1 MSGLAI
7 GKKRKKYVSHT
18 RQNTEE
24 KREKKQNGNRF
35 LNWLTGGKVPDHL
48 ARFYDYK
55 MIITIL
61 ILCCF
66 GLIMLYSSSAYTAS
80 ISREQN
86 YDEYYFV
93 VREGIFMAA
102 GLVLMIIVSKID
114 YHLIK
119 GWIIWLFYFFTLGLM
134 CLTNFTPLGVEVNGQ
149 KRWIN
154 IIPGVKRLPTFQ
166 PSELVKIAV
175 ILLMAYMINRTF
187 KNINLIRVCIFH
199 VILVGIPFVLVG
211 MKNLSAGIIVLSIG
225 AIMYFIA
232 GKWKKIYALAVTA
245 IIASAVVIYKNPKVL
260 LVFPFI
266 KEYQLKRINIWV
278 DPMVDATG
286 DGYQI
291 LQGLYAIGSGGL
303 FGKGLGNS
311 VQKIG
316 FIPESYNDMIFS
328 IIAEELGLFGAVC
341 ILLLFAYLIYRC
353 MFIALRA
360 NDLFGAMIVFGVMIQ
375 VGLQVLLNVA
385 VVTNSIPNTGITLPF
400 VSYGGTSATILL
412 MEMGLVLSVG
422 NQILFEKR

>member
-1 MSGLAI
+1 MSGLALF
-7 GKKRKKYVSHT
+7 KKRKKYVSHT
-18 RQNTEE
+18 NPD
-24 KREKKQNGNRF
+24 KKKKPREHRF
-35 LNWLTGGKVPDHL
+35 LNWLSGGKVPDHL

-55 MIITIL
+55 LIITIL

-80 ISREQN
+80 LSKDQGYN
-86 YDEYYFV
+86 EYYFV
-93 VREGIFMAA
+93 IREGIFM
-102 GLVLMIIVSKID
+102 GIGILSMLFISKID

-119 GWIIWLFYFFTLGLM
+119 GWFIWLFYFITIGM
-134 CLTNFTPLGVEVNGQ
+134 MILTDFTPLGVEINGQ
-149 KRWIN
+149 KRWLN
-154 IIPGVKRLPTFQ
+154 LVPGVKQLPTYQ
-166 PSELVKIAV
+166 PSEFVKIAV
-175 ILLMAYMINRTF
+175 ILIMAFMINRTF
-187 KNINLIRVCIFH
+187 KNINMIRVCIFH
-199 VILVGIPFVLVG
+199 VILVAIPFTLVAI
-211 MKNLSAGIIVLSIG
+211 KNLSAGIIVFAIG

-232 GKWKKIYALAVTA
+232 GKWVKIYLLAFVGGLGA
-245 IIASAVVIYKNPKVL
+245 YIATYINP
-260 LVFPFI
+260 
-266 KEYQLKRINIWV
+266 NIWV
-278 DPMVDATG
+278 KLHVLKSYQLNRIMIWKDPLSDATG

-360 NDLFGAMIVFGVMIQ
+360 NDLFGSMIVLGVMIQ
-375 VGLQVLLNVA
+375 VGLQALLNVA
-385 VVTNSIPNTGITLPF
+385 VVTNSMPNTGITLPF

-422 NQILFEKR
+422 NQILFEKQ